1 MQKQSAA
8 KAESAVAGLSGRLE
22 SIDLLRGLAMVLMA
36 LAHTRGF
43 FSEYGFNPRDVT
55 EPALFL
61 TRWITHFCA
70 PTFILLTGLSAWL
83 YGRGKSTSEVSWFL
97 FTRGL
102 WLILLEFTLIQF
114 GWSFD
119 PGLPASLGG
128 GIIWV
133 IGACMVLMA
142 GLVYLPLF
150 ALVFALALIAGHNL
164 FDGVRAEDLG
174 AMAPLWHI
182 LH

>member
-36 LAHTRGF
+36 LDHTRGF

-119 PGLPASLGG
+119 RRLHGADGG
-128 GIIWV
+128 T
-133 IGACMVLMA
+133 C
-142 GLVYLPLF
+142 LF
-150 ALVFALALIAGHNL
+150 AAFLPR
-164 FDGVRAEDLG
+164 VRAG
-174 AMAPLWHI
+174 ADRRPQSVLWRKPRGYRRDGAAVAYPA
-182 LH
+182 